1 MAGECATVPCNL
13 DGSGKLAT
21 GALENRLEPPL
32 QSNTGDSQQRIDQL
46 ISAKRDPVPG
56 DPNLDPFYLERSLED
71 SKAWACRTVDD
82 TDVELEDLE
91 IEYFMSYMAED
102 RKQLSVGRQGH
113 PVHIQCDSYH
123 APSARAPVYA
133 APAPWQRTP
142 VHHSQSSCSSI
153 RTDATGLTPDL
164 TPSSSFSS
172 TYSVPNCPEAV
183 RKATEQLALH
193 SDQVRRERSDSTARF
208 YLPAATPPSQ
218 SRACTRPPTPVDR
231 TASATPQGEPI
242 NLSTE
247 TLTMIPKDQS
257 APAASSLR
265 SKPLPNIPPLT
276 RNPSGPAA
284 RKKAHSQGSRGQIDP
299 SQISPPSLINPVTME
314 PHASHFDHALFIPAH
329 DCPSPVPN
337 PTAPSPP
344 ITRQI
349 TSASSK
355 ERPSTSTSVAYGEQ
369 SVWESDSDT
378 ESIMGKSQSRRGP
391 IETLRKVRSRVQ
403 LRRIAKSEGK
413 LQADIRG
420 TSPEQ
425 DDPTPKLPQQPY
437 VAPEAA
443 GSATS
448 IADVLPATA
457 KQTLRLVAPST
468 TSLPRPQSRHSNE
481 EKGDYEI
488 NTSAAAAVQAQSRR
502 RQRSNADETVPFS
515 KEETSDRYYPGRQ
528 GLPRVESNPDAVLSL
543 DRSSVFKRVWRS
555 LRALS
560 CRSER

>member
-13 DGSGKLAT
+13 DASGKLAT
-21 GALENRLEPPL
+21 GGLENRLERLEPPP
-32 QSNTGDSQQRIDQL
+32 QSNTGDLQQRIDQL

-71 SKAWACRTVDD
+71 SKAWTCRAVDD

-91 IEYFMSYMAED
+91 IEYFMSYMTEE
-102 RKQLSVGRQGH
+102 RKQQAVGHQGYPLHYQVPSVRT
-113 PVHIQCDSYH
+113 
-123 APSARAPVYA
+123 PVYA
-133 APAPWQRTP
+133 APSHWQRTP

-172 TYSVPNCPEAV
+172 TYSVPSCPEAV

-193 SDQVRRERSDSTARF
+193 SGQVRRERSDSTPRF

-218 SRACTRPPTPVDR
+218 SRTCTRPPTP
-231 TASATPQGEPI
+231 AGATPHGEPN

-247 TLTMIPKDQS
+247 TLTMVPKDQS
-257 APAASSLR
+257 APAGSSLR

-284 RKKAHSQGSRGQIDP
+284 AKKAHGQGSRGQIDP
-299 SQISPPSLINPVTME
+299 SLISPPSLIDPVTKE
-314 PHASHFDHALFIPAH
+314 PHVSRFDQAAFIPAH
-329 DCPSPVPN
+329 ECPSPVPN
-337 PTAPSPP
+337 PTAPSPS
-344 ITRQI
+344 ITRQM

-355 ERPSTSTSVAYGEQ
+355 GRPSTSTSVAYGEQ
-369 SVWESDSDT
+369 SVWESDSET
-378 ESIMGKSQSRRGP
+378 ESIIGKSHYRRGP
-391 IETLRKVRSRVQ
+391 IETLRKVRSKVQ
-403 LRRIAKSEGK
+403 LRRTAKSDAK
-413 LQADIRG
+413 LHADIRG
-420 TSPEQ
+420 TAPEQ

-437 VAPEAA
+437 VAPDAA
-443 GSATS
+443 GSVTS
-448 IADVLPATA
+448 IADVLPSTA

-468 TSLPRPQSRHSNE
+468 TSLPRPQNNN

-488 NTSAAAAVQAQSRR
+488 NTSAAAAIQAQTRR
-502 RQRSNADETVPFS
+502 RQRSNADETVPCP
-515 KEETSDRYYPGRQ
+515 KEETSDRYYSGRE
-528 GLPRVESNPDAVLSL
+528 GIPRAESNPDAVLSL
-543 DRSSVFKRVWRS
+543 SRPSLFKRVWGS

-560 CRSER
+560 CRNDR